1 MNNKQIQALKE
12 EVERLQK
19 LLKVSGKI
27 EIFEV
32 VAIADSAF
40 QQHSD
45 AERQCGVA
53 RVAECGH
60 IKELVSL
67 VVNFVLFKDVSEG
80 MCT

>member
-32 VAIADSAF
+32 VAIAED
-40 QQHSD
+40 
-45 AERQCGVA
+45 
-53 RVAECGH
+53 
-60 IKELVSL
+60 IKEIAE
-67 VVNFVLFKDVSEG
+67 NPYFE
-80 MCT
+80 